1 VSNTTLFEFDSLKF
15 IEDVKKEIN
24 MNTYRKTA
32 IIVGILFLVC
42 SAAAL
47 LSFPFFGPILEGKD
61 YLSKLFESEKMVI
74 TGALLE
80 FIQAAAAAGI
90 AIGLYPIL
98 KKYNGALALGA
109 VGFRVVEGVFVLIG
123 TLSLLSLLTLSQEF
137 IAAGAPGASSFQTS
151 GSLLL
156 AVRDWS
162 GNVISALAFNLG
174 ALMYYVI
181 LYKSKLIPRWLSGW
195 GILGAVL
202 GLTATLLG
210 SFNHDFSMNSV
221 NTYLNVPIGLQEM
234 VFAVW
239 LIAKGFNRNA
249 LAALSTK
256 TSDYTK

>member
-1 VSNTTLFEFDSLKF
+1 
-15 IEDVKKEIN
+15 
-24 MNTYRKTA
+24 MNSYRKTA

-42 SAAAL
+42 TAASL

-61 YLSKLFESEKMVI
+61 YLSKLFDSENMVI
-74 TGALLE
+74 TGALIE

-90 AIGLYPIL
+90 AIGLYPLL

-109 VGFRVVEGVFVLIG
+109 VGFRVVECVFVLIG

-151 GSLLL
+151 GTLLV

-162 GNVISALAFNLG
+162 GNVISALAMCLG

-195 GILGAVL
+195 GILGIVM
-202 GLTATLLG
+202 GLAATVLG
-210 SFNHDFSMNSV
+210 SFTHDFSLGSV
-221 NTYLNVPIGLQEM
+221 NTLLNVPIGLQEM

-239 LIAKGFNRNA
+239 LIVKGFNA
-249 LAALSTK
+249 SAITDLSAK
-256 TSDYTK
+256 SSS